1 MENKKIIN
9 KKKKEKIYLKI
20 FILNKKRIKQI
31 ILNY

>member
-9 KKKKEKIYLKI
+9 KKIIDKIYLKI